1 MKIEN
6 SEGENGSNSDP
17 MANDNNSGDRAIC
30 SETEL
35 KNLAQLVHDKW
46 RKMVPKLGLTSED
59 EKLYEETNADEAGT
73 YIIFNISV
81 KILDQKDN
89 TVICIYVMFKSQL
102 LSFSRTSIFN
112 VICLGK
118 ARR

>member
-6 SEGENGSNSDP
+6 SEGENGSTLDP

-59 EKLYEETNADEAGT
+59 EKLYD
-73 YIIFNISV
+73 
-81 KILDQKDN
+81 LD
-89 TVICIYVMFKSQL
+89 
-102 LSFSRTSIFN
+102 
-112 VICLGK
+112 
-118 ARR
+118 

>member
-17 MANDNNSGDRAIC
+17 IANDNNSGDRAIC

-46 RKMVPKLGLTSED
+46 RKMVPKLGLTPED
-59 EKLYEETNADEAGT
+59 EKSYEETNADEAGT
-73 YIIFNISV
+73 YIIIFNISV
-81 KILDQKDN
+81 KILNQN
-89 TVICIYVMFKSQL
+89 TVICIYVMVKSQL

>member
-73 YIIFNISV
+73 YIITFNISV
-81 KILDQKDN
+81 KILNQN
-89 TVICIYVMFKSQL
+89 VICIYVMFKSHL
-102 LSFSRTSIFN
+102 LSFSRTSIFD

>member
-1 MKIEN
+1 MKIET

-73 YIIFNISV
+73 YIIIFNISV
-81 KILDQKDN
+81 K
-89 TVICIYVMFKSQL
+89 VMNQNNL
-102 LSFSRTSIFN
+102 HLRN
-112 VICLGK
+112 V
-118 ARR
+118 

>member
-1 MKIEN
+1 MKIET

-81 KILDQKDN
+81 KILDQKDKHYRN
-89 TVICIYVMFKSQL
+89 L
-102 LSFSRTSIFN
+102 HLRN
-112 VICLGK
+112 V
-118 ARR
+118 

>member
-6 SEGENGSNSDP
+6 SEGEIGSNSDP

-46 RKMVPKLGLTSED
+46 RKMIPKLGLTSED

-73 YIIFNISV
+73 YIIIFNISV
-81 KILDQKDN
+81 KVMNQN

>member
-1 MKIEN
+1 MNNKAITHHLECRNFYISGTSKVKIEN
-6 SEGENGSNSDP
+6 SEGENGSTLDP

-30 SETEL
+30 NETEL

-73 YIIFNISV
+73 CIIMFN
-81 KILDQKDN
+81 KDSESKRYYRN
-89 TVICIYVMFKSQL
+89 L
-102 LSFSRTSIFN
+102 HLRN
-112 VICLGK
+112 V
-118 ARR
+118 

>member
-6 SEGENGSNSDP
+6 SEGENGSTLDP

-30 SETEL
+30 NETEL

-59 EKLYEETNADEAGT
+59 EKLYEETNADEAGR
-73 YIIFNISV
+73 YLQYNV
-81 KILDQKDN
+81 QHLNKDF
-89 TVICIYVMFKSQL
+89 TVICIYVMFKWH
-102 LSFSRTSIFN
+102 
-112 VICLGK
+112 
-118 ARR
+118 

>member
-6 SEGENGSNSDP
+6 SEGENGSTLDP

-30 SETEL
+30 NETEL

-73 YIIFNISV
+73 SIIIFNISA
-81 KILDQKDN
+81 KILNQN
-89 TVICIYVMFKSQL
+89 TVICICVMFKWH
-102 LSFSRTSIFN
+102 
-112 VICLGK
+112 
-118 ARR
+118 